1 MGAASV
7 AILAVLCVLP
17 QAWGNRPNPEMLLHY
32 YEPAMALPLV
42 RCLPEMILGLL
53 AFRLSAAPFG
63 RWLARNTAAGLML
76 SGVIIVLLTVPEAD
90 LGVVI
95 LFPLLILAL
104 ASDDHLPGRVLA
116 CQPIEFLGRLSY
128 SIYLTHEL
136 MSGLMGQVHAT
147 IKALGWPWLRRVFH
161 GGVGRAITAEP
172 SAP

>member
-1 MGAASV
+1 
-7 AILAVLCVLP
+7 
-17 QAWGNRPNPEMLLHY
+17 
-32 YEPAMALPLV
+32 
-42 RCLPEMILGLL
+42 
-53 AFRLSAAPFG
+53 
-63 RWLARNTAAGLML
+63 ML

-104 ASDDHLPGRVLA
+104 TSDDRLPGRVLA
-116 CQPIEFLGRLSY
+116 CQPVEFLGRLSY

-136 MSGLMGQVHAT
+136 MSGLMGQVHAA
-147 IKALGWPWLRRVFH
+147 IKALGWPHAETYAAAVGAMLTFPLAWLSYHFVEVPGRRWLRRVFH